1 MSPAEKRQAS
11 LAFLQHTL
19 GDRARRTPSAKR
31 ILIGGTAMK
40 IFRLIKRFFAL
51 IERRCEEQDALSQ
64 EEKDKKKED
73 EDAVVVLH
81 MMGMF

>member
-1 MSPAEKRQAS
+1 
-11 LAFLQHTL
+11 
-19 GDRARRTPSAKR
+19 
-31 ILIGGTAMK
+31 MK

-51 IERRCEEQDALSQ
+51 IERRFEEQDALSQ
-64 EEKDKKKED
+64 EEKDKKKKD

>member
-1 MSPAEKRQAS
+1 
-11 LAFLQHTL
+11 
-19 GDRARRTPSAKR
+19 
-31 ILIGGTAMK
+31 MK
-40 IFRLIKRFFAL
+40 IFHLIKRFFAL
-51 IERRCEEQDALSQ
+51 IERRCEEQYALSQ